1 MRTLREGTTGSDS
14 ETAGKT
20 HRGGSTMIKR
30 LKTASAFIVLV
41 IFAFCSQADAF
52 AGVAKN
58 HKKLMANEEYAMAYE
73 QMANVMN
80 EAKERLDAG
89 EFKALDQ
96 ENAGAIA
103 ESVREGMETG
113 GIDEPEAYATAYW
126 MRSEYVSHA
135 LVWDWLRKNPRGV
148 QGFYRLKSGEADGYM
163 TITESDEKD
172 VYEVYVSLVMKGDPK
187 KAADLMSIGTLDGQT
202 MTAGFPED
210 EEILLNIVF
219 KGETAS
225 VISPDKAKKQFLDDC
240 GMVFDGEY
248 EREKKNAR

>member
-1 MRTLREGTTGSDS
+1 
-14 ETAGKT
+14 
-20 HRGGSTMIKR
+20 MIKR
-30 LKTASAFIVLV
+30 LPMGAAFIILV
-41 IFAFCSQADAF
+41 VFAFCFQADAF
-52 AGVAKN
+52 AGAAKN
-58 HKKLMANEEYAMAYE
+58 HKKLMADEEYAMAYE
-73 QMANVMN
+73 QMANVMK

-89 EFKALDQ
+89 EYEALEQ
-96 ENAGAIA
+96 ENASAIA
-103 ESVREGMETG
+103 ESVREGMESV

-126 MRSEYVSHA
+126 MRSEYVNRA

-148 QGFYRLKSGEADGYM
+148 QGYYRLNSGGADGYM

-172 VYEVYVSLVMKGDPK
+172 IYEVYVSLVMKDDPK
-187 KAADLMSIGTLDGQT
+187 KAADLMSIGKLDGQT

-225 VISPDKAKKQFLDDC
+225 VTSPDKAKKHFLDDY

-248 EREKKNAR
+248 EREKKNTR